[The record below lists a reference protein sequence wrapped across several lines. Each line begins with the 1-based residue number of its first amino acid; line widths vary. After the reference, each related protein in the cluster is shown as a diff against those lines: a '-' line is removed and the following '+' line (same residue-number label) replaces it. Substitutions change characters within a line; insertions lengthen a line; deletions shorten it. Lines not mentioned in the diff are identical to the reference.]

1 MQPNQM
7 YLIFH
12 HSYTKN
18 GNFQI
23 DLEVR
28 GGPGEFFHGQVII
41 KIGLNFHFLGV
52 TKSPRPPQN
61 LAVLTAVLSTVGG
74 GHQGPRMTKRLIS
87 QPFMGRFSKFLC
99 LVKAC
104 ENRHILSHKQLH
116 IALLLAAR
124 GRRCGE
130 G

>member
-1 MQPNQM
+1 MKFGAAVCLVGLLESGYSALEK
-7 YLIFH
+7 YLIFAI
-12 HSYTKN
+12 YYAKN

-74 GHQGPRMTKRLIS
+74 GPCKMLIYATNHT
-87 QPFMGRFSKFLC
+87 FS
-99 LVKAC
+99 
-104 ENRHILSHKQLH
+104 
-116 IALLLAAR
+116 
-124 GRRCGE
+124 G
-130 G
+130 